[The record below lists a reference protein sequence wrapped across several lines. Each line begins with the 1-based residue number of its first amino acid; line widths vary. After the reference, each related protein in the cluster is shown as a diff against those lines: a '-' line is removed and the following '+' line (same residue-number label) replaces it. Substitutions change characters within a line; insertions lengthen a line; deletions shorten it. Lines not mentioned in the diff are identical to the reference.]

1 MTSKKGFTL
10 VEMVV
15 TIAIILIL
23 TSTSTIVVSD
33 MLNRTRSAEAQVQ
46 EHIDM
51 YEVAKSQ
58 VDGQLPAG
66 YAPPTGTT
74 APSSAAT
81 GLPTSPTTTVET
93 TAAQPESPT
102 APKDAPPLPTDPT
115 TTPTT
120 ATPTTAAPTTATP
133 TTATPTTATP
143 TTTAPVGN
151 SITVGTYTTPAITGI
166 PEAFPNTTTATFKGW
181 GEYEYNA
188 VFTIPKAS
196 HDQYVAIY
204 LPPGTINLIEWYSCK
219 LEAFDASTNIAVISV
234 AAYNDTPAIRV
245 DYSGAKKD
253 WSDTRVYDVAPK

>member
-74 APSSAAT
+74 APSSAET
-81 GLPTSPTTTVET
+81 ELPTSPT
-93 TAAQPESPT
+93 A
-102 APKDAPPLPTDPT
+102 
-115 TTPTT
+115 
-120 ATPTTAAPTTATP
+120 
-133 TTATPTTATP
+133 TTATP
-143 TTTAPVGN
+143 TTTAP
-151 SITVGTYTTPAITGI
+151 P
-166 PEAFPNTTTATFKGW
+166 TTTATHTTTTPQTTT
-181 GEYEYNA
+181 A
-188 VFTIPKAS
+188 
-196 HDQYVAIY
+196 
-204 LPPGTINLIEWYSCK
+204 
-219 LEAFDASTNIAVISV
+219 
-234 AAYNDTPAIRV
+234 TPA
-245 DYSGAKKD
+245 
-253 WSDTRVYDVAPK
+253 T